1 MKDEQRSGNASAPKD
16 PVVRGPGPGPGG
28 RGFGAPVQKPKDF
41 KGTTRTLLK
50 RLSPYSVAIIGVLVA
65 ALGSTVF
72 AIIGPKILGQ
82 ATTEIFRGL
91 LSKVSGGMG
100 MDFSLIARILTIL
113 IVLYGISSLLSFIQ
127 GYVMST
133 ITQKVSYTLRKEISE
148 KINRMPMHGFDATTH
163 GDILSRVTNDVD
175 SLGQNL
181 NQGIIQ
187 VITSIATIVGV
198 LIMML
203 SISWLMT
210 LVTLVI
216 LPLSFIFISRIIK
229 LSQKYFIEQQASLGK
244 VNGQVE
250 EVYGGHAVVKAFN
263 GERQVVETFD
273 RTNESLYESAWKS
286 QFLSGLM
293 MPVMHGIGDIGYVA
307 VALLGG
313 VLVIKQ
319 TITVG
324 DIQAFIQYM
333 RNFTQP
339 IVQVAQVSNM
349 LQATVAAAERVFEF
363 LDGDEELDEA
373 TVCPLDKLEGKVDFD
388 HVRFGYTQ
396 DKIIIKDFSVSVGK
410 GRKVAIVGPT
420 GAGKT
425 TMVKL
430 LMRFYDVNEGTIRV
444 DGHDIRS
451 LSRGDLRK
459 QFGMVLQ
466 DAWLFNGTIRE
477 NIRYGRLTATDAEVV
492 EAAKA
497 ARIHHFIETLPQG
510 YDMEINEESSNIS
523 QGQKQLLTIARAI
536 LADPGLLI
544 LDEATS
550 SVDTRTELLIQEA
563 MDHLMQG
570 RTSFIIAH
578 RLSTIRNADLILVMR
593 DGDIVEQ
600 GTHMELIAR
609 DGFYASLYNAQ
620 FERMEEVAGL

>member
-1 MKDEQRSGNASAPKD
+1 M
-16 PVVRGPGPGPGG
+16 
-28 RGFGAPVQKPKDF
+28 RGFGVPVQKPKNF
-41 KGTTRTLLK
+41 KQTTRTLLK
-50 RLSPYSVAIIGVLVA
+50 RLAPFRLAILFVLVA

-72 AIIGPKILGQ
+72 AIAGPKILGH
-82 ATTEIFRGL
+82 ATTEIFTGMIG
-91 LSKVSGGMG
+91 KFTGGPG
-100 MDFSLIARILTIL
+100 IDFTAIARILVLLIL
-113 IVLYGISSLLSFIQ
+113 LYGISSILSFIQ

-148 KINRMPMHGFDATTH
+148 KINRMPMKSLDAITH
-163 GDILSRVTNDVD
+163 GEILSRVTNDID
-175 SLGQNL
+175 TLSQNL
-181 NQGIIQ
+181 NQGLVQ
-187 VITSIATIVGV
+187 VITSSATLVGV
-198 LIMML
+198 LVMML

-210 LVTLVI
+210 LVTVVI
-216 LPLSFIFISRIIK
+216 LPLSFIFISRIVK
-229 LSQKYFIEQQASLGK
+229 LSQKYFVQQQAALGQ

-263 GERQVVETFD
+263 GEAQVVETFNQ
-273 RTNESLYESAWKS
+273 TNEKLYHSAWKS

-293 MPVMHGIGDIGYVA
+293 MPVMNGIGDLGYVA

-319 TITVG
+319 TISVG

-349 LQATVAAAERVFEF
+349 LQATIAASERVFEF
-363 LDGDEELDEA
+363 LDGEEELDEA
-373 TVCPLDKLEGKVDFD
+373 TICPLDKLQGNVAFN
-388 HVRFGYTQ
+388 HVRFGYAE
-396 DKIIIKDFSVSVGK
+396 DKTIIQDFSVNVRK
-410 GRKVAIVGPT
+410 GQKVAIVGPT

-430 LMRFYDVNEGTIRV
+430 LMRFYDVNSGSITV

-477 NIRYGRLTATDAEVV
+477 NIRYGRLSATDEEVV

-497 ARIHHFIETLPQG
+497 ARIHHFIQTLPDG
-510 YDMEINEESSNIS
+510 YDMVINEESTNIS
-523 QGQKQLLTIARAI
+523 QGQKQLITIARAI
-536 LADPGLLI
+536 LADPGLMI

-550 SVDTRTELLIQEA
+550 SVDTRTEILIQEA
-563 MDHLMQG
+563 MDHIMHN

-600 GTHMELIAR
+600 GSHEELLAAN
-609 DGFYASLYNAQ
+609 GFYASMYNAQ
-620 FERMEEVAGL
+620 FERMDEVVNL

>member
-1 MKDEQRSGNASAPKD
+1 MIGKFTG
-16 PVVRGPGPGPGG
+16 GPGI
-28 RGFGAPVQKPKDF
+28 DF
-41 KGTTRTLLK
+41 
-50 RLSPYSVAIIGVLVA
+50 VA
-65 ALGSTVF
+65 
-72 AIIGPKILGQ
+72 
-82 ATTEIFRGL
+82 
-91 LSKVSGGMG
+91 
-100 MDFSLIARILTIL
+100 IARILLLL
-113 IVLYGISSLLSFIQ
+113 IILYGISSVLSFVQ

-148 KINRMPMHGFDATTH
+148 KINRMPMKSLDAITH
-163 GDILSRVTNDVD
+163 GEILSRVTNDID
-175 SLGQNL
+175 TLSQNL
-181 NQGIIQ
+181 NQGLVQ
-187 VITSIATIVGV
+187 VITSAATLVGV
-198 LIMML
+198 MVMML

-210 LVTLVI
+210 LVTLVV
-216 LPLSFIFISRIIK
+216 LPLSFLFVSRIVK
-229 LSQKYFIEQQASLGK
+229 LSQKYFVQQQAALGQ

-263 GERQVVETFD
+263 GEAQVVETFNQ
-273 RTNESLYESAWKS
+273 TNEKLYHSAWKS

-293 MPVMHGIGDIGYVA
+293 MPVMHGIGDLGYVA

-319 TITVG
+319 TISVG

-349 LQATVAAAERVFEF
+349 LQATIAASERVFEF
-363 LDGDEELDEA
+363 LDGEEELDEA
-373 TVCPLDKLEGKVDFD
+373 TVCPLDKLQGNVDFN
-388 HVRFGYTQ
+388 HVRFGYAE
-396 DKIIIKDFSVSVGK
+396 DNIIIRDFSVSIRQGQ
-410 GRKVAIVGPT
+410 KVAIVGPT

-430 LMRFYDVNEGTIRV
+430 LMRFYDVNAGSISV
-444 DGHDIRS
+444 DGHDIRL

-466 DAWLFNGTIRE
+466 EAWLFNGTIRE
-477 NIRYGRLTATDAEVV
+477 NIRYGRLSATDEEVV

-497 ARIHHFIETLPQG
+497 ARIHHFINTLPDG
-510 YDMEINEESSNIS
+510 YDMVINEESTNIS
-523 QGQKQLLTIARAI
+523 QGQKQLITIARAI

-550 SVDTRTELLIQEA
+550 SVDTRTEILIQEA
-563 MDHLMQG
+563 MDHLMRD

-600 GTHMELIAR
+600 GSHEGLLAAN
-609 DGFYASLYNAQ
+609 GFYASMYNAQ
-620 FERMEEVAGL
+620 FERMDEVANL

>member
-1 MKDEQRSGNASAPKD
+1 M
-16 PVVRGPGPGPGG
+16 RGPGGPGM
-28 RGFGAPVQKPKDF
+28 RGFGVPVQKPKNF
-41 KGTTRTLLK
+41 KQTTRTLLK
-50 RLSPYSVAIIGVLVA
+50 RLAPFRLAILFVLVA

-72 AIIGPKILGQ
+72 AIAGPKILGH
-82 ATTEIFRGL
+82 ATTEIFTGMIG
-91 LSKVSGGMG
+91 KFTGGPG
-100 MDFSLIARILTIL
+100 IDFTAIARILVLLIL
-113 IVLYGISSLLSFIQ
+113 LYGISSILSFIQ

-148 KINRMPMHGFDATTH
+148 KINRMPMKSLDAITH
-163 GDILSRVTNDVD
+163 GEILSRVTNDID
-175 SLGQNL
+175 TLSQNL
-181 NQGIIQ
+181 NQGLVQ
-187 VITSIATIVGV
+187 VITSSATLVGV
-198 LIMML
+198 LVMML

-210 LVTLVI
+210 LVTVVI
-216 LPLSFIFISRIIK
+216 LPLSFIFISRIVK
-229 LSQKYFIEQQASLGK
+229 LSQKYFVQQQAALGQ

-263 GERQVVETFD
+263 GEAQVVETFNQ
-273 RTNESLYESAWKS
+273 TNEKLYHSAWKS

-293 MPVMHGIGDIGYVA
+293 MPVMNGIGDLGYVA

-319 TITVG
+319 TISVG

-349 LQATVAAAERVFEF
+349 LQATIAASERVFEF
-363 LDGDEELDEA
+363 LDGEEELDEA
-373 TVCPLDKLEGKVDFD
+373 TICPLDKLQGNVAFN
-388 HVRFGYTQ
+388 HVRFGYAE
-396 DKIIIKDFSVSVGK
+396 DKTIIQDFSVNVRK
-410 GRKVAIVGPT
+410 GQKVAIVGPT

-430 LMRFYDVNEGTIRV
+430 LMRFYDVNSGSITV

-477 NIRYGRLTATDAEVV
+477 NIRYGRLSATDEEVV

-497 ARIHHFIETLPQG
+497 ARIHHFIQTLPDG
-510 YDMEINEESSNIS
+510 YDMVINEESTNIS
-523 QGQKQLLTIARAI
+523 QGQKQLITIARAI
-536 LADPGLLI
+536 LADPGLMI

-550 SVDTRTELLIQEA
+550 SVDTRTEILIQEA
-563 MDHLMQG
+563 MDHIMHN

-600 GTHMELIAR
+600 GSHEELLAAN
-609 DGFYASLYNAQ
+609 GFYASMYNAQ
-620 FERMEEVAGL
+620 FERMDEVVNL